1 MKNDEPEICASIS
14 TKRMYLN
21 ILRIQEKILE
31 TNNINNKK
39 EILNYINN
47 IQHDIQLIND
57 IHNHIE
63 RDIYA

>member
-21 ILRIQEKILE
+21 ILRIQEIILE
-31 TNNINNKK
+31 TNNIDKK
-39 EILNYINN
+39 EILNYINS